1 MVITQ
6 KIFSMELDWNGW
18 IKHVPRFGMVV
29 YNASRWS
36 LGLCAGSELC
46 SRNCAGLSPLPAVLT
61 ASHCIPCSLL
71 LPGHCVPGCCENTAL
86 PTLSGDL
93 SWGCEVGQGFT
104 KDPGW
109 QESVQKRSL
118 FTGGWTWKF
127 QNLNGKGPS
136 TGIGLLLTVLQGRL
150 ASSHGVLWPHS
161 LTLSLDPTTFS
172 RFQQEKTRTLSPSH
186 PKQYPRIHNF
196 FGCFFG
202 QYVEFQL
209 LYYFAYSTN
218 FTSNILPN

>member
-93 SWGCEVGQGFT
+93 SWGCEVDKVLPKT
-104 KDPGW
+104 RAD
-109 QESVQKRSL
+109 RSL
-118 FTGGWTWKF
+118 CRKDHCSLVGGHENSRISMAKALP
-127 QNLNGKGPS
+127 Q
-136 TGIGLLLTVLQGRL
+136 GLVSCLPCCKAG
-150 ASSHGVLWPHS
+150 SPP
-161 LTLSLDPTTFS
+161 PT
-172 RFQQEKTRTLSPSH
+172 
-186 PKQYPRIHNF
+186 
-196 FGCFFG
+196 GCFDHTP
-202 QYVEFQL
+202 
-209 LYYFAYSTN
+209 S
-218 FTSNILPN
+218 P